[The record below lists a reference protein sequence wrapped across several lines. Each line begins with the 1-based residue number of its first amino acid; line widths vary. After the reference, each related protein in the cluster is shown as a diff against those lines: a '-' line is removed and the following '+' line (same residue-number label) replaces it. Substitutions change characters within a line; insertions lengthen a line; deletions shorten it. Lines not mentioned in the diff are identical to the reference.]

1 MGDFLIAIVITAI
14 AVLLG
19 FTVHPVLFFLIVFAV
34 LFLVMRSRAG
44 TGHAL

>member
-1 MGDFLIAIVITAI
+1 MGDLLIAIVITAI

-34 LFLVMRSRAG
+34 LYLVMRSRGRAG
-44 TGHAL
+44 SVL